1 MIIKSKATVTKIKL
15 PQLAM
20 SNIHER
26 STHHSRSLNPSQSP
40 ISKILQPTTPLHST
54 HHKSSSYYHYS
65 SIMKIDQTPINEVEM
80 FNCLYKP
87 IDAATMSTKIKESP
101 LKRIRNNS
109 NENFQ
114 NNFMISRDPR
124 RSAPDLDLYPNYLKK
139 PQQQTQTKRIEI
151 REKIMEIYNQV
162 EKLLKNHKGY
172 VRQIE
177 KKQAIITLVKLR
189 KEFVLLNQNYNDY
202 YALPKAEPDLEFKN
216 RMETLINLFQT
227 NKIQKSNRINL
238 LFNFDDSFNTA
249 EQSQIMQ
256 LLSDQFSDQD
266 QYNTTSQQSC
276 ENLSEVS
283 GVISQ
288 SKRNAQQNRT
298 SKNSVSKQSKL
309 INPIE
314 QLQIQQTQVDSQ
326 KQKLKSFKQDQKES
340 KIQIPRKYTKLS
352 IEDIMDTKDKNNNI
366 NFLDDQND
374 PSENGTDDKD
384 TDTKRRVRRDA
395 KMISRKNAIFGANGQ
410 QIDRK
415 NYRINSDGQMVSDQ
429 RSNQD
434 KSSDNRRQSEETNRN
449 GLENR
454 EDLLSNQEQIDE
466 ILNQVENDLI
476 TYQRIDDNDNKRQ
489 RGKAME
495 FNIDNNQQ
503 NQNRFQK
510 QQTKYDQNQIKIKQ
524 NQIYKTEPEFLN
536 QIIDQRG
543 LIEALYNCQYIYDSR
558 ILDLYRI
565 DKQYT
570 TWDDDIDYIYCGE
583 YQFR

>member
-20 SNIHER
+20 SHIHER

-87 IDAATMSTKIKESP
+87 LDAATMTTKIKESP

-114 NNFMISRDPR
+114 NHFMISRDPR

-177 KKQAIITLVKLR
+177 KKQAVITLVKLR
-189 KEFVLLNQNYNDY
+189 KEFILLNQDYNDY

-326 KQKLKSFKQDQKES
+326 KQKLKSFKQDQKDS
-340 KIQIPRKYTKLS
+340 KTQIPRKYTKLS

-366 NFLDDQND
+366 NFLDDQNE
-374 PSENGTDDKD
+374 PSENGTDDKG

-410 QIDRK
+410 QIDKK

-429 RSNQD
+429 MSNQD

-503 NQNRFQK
+503 GQNRFQK
-510 QQTKYDQNQIKIKQ
+510 QQTKYDQNQNIIKQ
-524 NQIYKTEPEFLN
+524 NQNYKTEPEFLN

>member
-20 SNIHER
+20 SHIRER
-26 STHHSRSLNPSQSP
+26 STRHSQTRSLNPSQSP
-40 ISKILQPTTPLHST
+40 MSKILQPTTPLHST
-54 HHKSSSYYHYS
+54 HHKNSSYYHYS
-65 SIMKIDQTPINEVEM
+65 SIMKIEQAPLNEVEM

-87 IDAATMSTKIKESP
+87 LDAATTTKNKDSP
-101 LKRIRNNS
+101 LKRIRNSS

-114 NNFMISRDPR
+114 NNFIISRDPR

-139 PQQQTQTKRIEI
+139 PQLQNQTKRIEI
-151 REKIMEIYNQV
+151 REKIMEIYHQV

-172 VRQIE
+172 VRQVE
-177 KKQAIITLVKLR
+177 KKQAVITLVKLR
-189 KEFVLLNQNYNDY
+189 KEFILLNQDYNDY
-202 YALPKAEPDLEFKN
+202 YILPKAEPDLEFKN
-216 RMETLINLFQT
+216 RMEMLINLFQP
-227 NKIQKSNRINL
+227 NKLQKSNRINL
-238 LFNFDDSFNTA
+238 LFNSDESFNTA

-256 LLSDQFSDQD
+256 FLSDQFSDQD

-283 GVISQ
+283 GTISQ
-288 SKRNAQQNRT
+288 SKRNAQQHRNT
-298 SKNSVSKQSKL
+298 KVSVSRQSKL

-314 QLQIQQTQVDSQ
+314 SQQIQQTQVDQQ
-326 KQKLKSFKQDQKES
+326 KQKRKSIKQDFKES
-340 KIQIPRKYTKLS
+340 KTQIPRKYTKLS
-352 IEDIMDTKDKNNNI
+352 IEDIMDTKDKNANI
-366 NFLDDQND
+366 NYLDDEEE
-374 PSENGTDDKD
+374 PSENGTGDKG

-395 KMISRKNAIFGANGQ
+395 KVISRKNAIYAANGQ
-410 QIDRK
+410 QIDKK
-415 NYRINSDGQMVSDQ
+415 NYRINTDGQMVSDQ
-429 RSNQD
+429 MSDQD

-466 ILNQVENDLI
+466 ILNQVENELI
-476 TYQRIDDNDNKRQ
+476 AYQKIDENDNKRR
-489 RGKAME
+489 RGKGME
-495 FNIDNNQQ
+495 FDMDNNNNQQ
-503 NQNRFQK
+503 SKFQK
-510 QQTKYDQNQIKIKQ
+510 QQTKYDQNFIIKQ
-524 NQIYKTEPEFLN
+524 SQIYKTEPEFLN
-536 QIIDQRG
+536 QIIDETG

-583 YQFR
+583 YQFK